1 MKNLTF
7 EELLDKLEKA
17 LTRIEALEKENA
29 TLRARLNMNSS
40 NSSLPPSTDRFT
52 KKKDR
57 SLRKKSNKSSGGQ
70 IGHKGYTLNKV
81 QKPDSIVDLELNIC
95 PHCKEKASAEFPSN
109 VTNPTQYGANIRA
122 LITNLNI
129 YHALPY
135 NKIQELLKDIFNLN
149 LSQGTIANTLKKAYV
164 SLEKVENFFKE
175 ELKKVEFLH
184 ADETGTK
191 VNGKNHWIHSCSNER
206 YTVLT
211 SHPNRGKKAIEEAG
225 ILPNFKGV
233 LSHDCWYAYDCYPQI
248 LHSLCWAHFLRE
260 LQSIEENTDLE
271 FPAKIREFILDLKE
285 KIENKE
291 EISNEKEMNIWL
303 KYVALIE
310 KGKKEERDTYQTDVL
325 ETKKRKSKAFNLLQ
339 RLSRYEDVLRFFIER
354 KISIFTNNAAE
365 REIRNIKV
373 KSKIQGAFRSEL
385 GSQIYCRI
393 RGYIS
398 TMKKMG
404 KINILR

>member
-17 LTRIEALEKENA
+17 LARIEALEKENA

-40 NSSLPPSTDRFT
+40 NSSLPPSTDRFI

-95 PHCKEKASAEFPSN
+95 PHCNTDLQNSKIEDIKIRQVFDIPEIKILVTEYRSQVKTCPHCKEKASAEFPSN

-122 LITNLNI
+122 LITNLKI

-135 NKIQELLKDIFNLN
+135 NKIQELLKDVFNLN

-248 LHSLCWAHFLRE
+248 LHSLCWAHFLCE
-260 LQSIEENTDLE
+260 LQSIE
-271 FPAKIREFILDLKE
+271 
-285 KIENKE
+285 
-291 EISNEKEMNIWL
+291 
-303 KYVALIE
+303 
-310 KGKKEERDTYQTDVL
+310 
-325 ETKKRKSKAFNLLQ
+325 
-339 RLSRYEDVLRFFIER
+339 
-354 KISIFTNNAAE
+354 
-365 REIRNIKV
+365 
-373 KSKIQGAFRSEL
+373 
-385 GSQIYCRI
+385 
-393 RGYIS
+393 
-398 TMKKMG
+398 
-404 KINILR
+404 